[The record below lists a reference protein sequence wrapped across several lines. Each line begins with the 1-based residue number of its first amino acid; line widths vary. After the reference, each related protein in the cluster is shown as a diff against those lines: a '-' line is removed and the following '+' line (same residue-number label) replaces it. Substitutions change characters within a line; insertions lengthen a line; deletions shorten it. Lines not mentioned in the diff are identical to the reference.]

1 MPAFL
6 LLFIPCFLRLFF
18 LHGTAVY
25 NLLCKN
31 RSSNISTQ
39 LCVILYCVL
48 FLEIIF
54 KATQPEITLRAGTCQ
69 IMLLCSTDFTK
80 YFITPQSALCAR
92 SDVEFV
98 VVNVMKVKEL
108 LLFWTIVSTT
118 AFSVSPTCI
127 FIIMNKDNRNRTWKC
142 CFSFVLQRRIME
154 WITNILPEIKWK
166 MLADLHTEIIMSLTI
181 IELSLTKNKVK
192 AG

>member
-39 LCVILYCVL
+39 LCVILCCVL
-48 FLEIIF
+48 FLETIF

-80 YFITPQSALCAR
+80 YFITPQSALCAQ

-108 LLFWTIVSTT
+108 LLFWTIFSTT

-142 CFSFVLQRRIME
+142 CFSFCIAKAYHGMNHEHTARNKME
-154 WITNILPEIKWK
+154 NVSRPSYRHNNVFDDNWIKSYK
-166 MLADLHTEIIMSLTI
+166 
-181 IELSLTKNKVK
+181 K
-192 AG
+192 